1 LAERRELRSLG
12 LARPDLNRLTSKSSS
27 MSGGCHLRKTASS
40 GGPALG
46 LRSPSTVR
54 NDSSDTWRVG
64 QPGTVVPVASR
75 STATSAWFRGLDAA
89 EGELLIVA
97 SRVSRSPCRAV
108 AGARSRAHSQS
119 SSVAA
124 ALMCR
129 WAAMTWLRVACA
141 PTGRARTPGAADLI
155 AHLASHCS
163 IPHLRPGDLVPCR
176 RPPRMPWPLRSATS
190 AA

>member
-46 LRSPSTVR
+46 LRS
-54 NDSSDTWRVG
+54 
-64 QPGTVVPVASR
+64 
-75 STATSAWFRGLDAA
+75 L
-89 EGELLIVA
+89 
-97 SRVSRSPCRAV
+97 
-108 AGARSRAHSQS
+108 SRAHSQS

-176 RPPRMPWPLRSATS
+176 RPPRMPWPLQSATS
-190 AA
+190 AAWYSSGEKRQKGGRTRLQGTHRGLRPGPDDVPPYRKRAVMGFNVSEAW